1 MSDPETQTLERELG
15 RLKPAAAPEALVA
28 RLESLRPNPVKTG
41 VDRSSPVPVWP
52 TFLRWFIPA
61 AALPILLA
69 VGIWWFHAEPGQS
82 PVAPTGTGIL
92 ASASAPEPP
101 EHTSTDSAEQVHIDH
116 RLLAAFET
124 VAEVPGRGPVRFR
137 FSEWEDRVVVRA
149 PDSGLSVERR
159 TPRFEIIP
167 IRYESY

>member
-1 MSDPETQTLERELG
+1 MSDPDLELMERELA
-15 RLKPAAAPEALVA
+15 RLKPAPAPERLVA
-28 RLESLRPNPVKTG
+28 RLGTHGPSSKRNPAAKSAST
-41 VDRSSPVPVWP
+41 PVWP

-61 AALPILLA
+61 AAVPILLA
-69 VGIWWFHAEPGQS
+69 IGLWRLQLESGVR
-82 PVAPTGTGIL
+82 APTPAGTGAL
-92 ASASAPEPP
+92 ASASMSQAL
-101 EHTSTDSAEQVHIDH
+101 TGSDTNALEQVHIDH

-149 PDSGLSVERR
+149 PNSGLSVERR

-167 IRYESY
+167 ISYESY